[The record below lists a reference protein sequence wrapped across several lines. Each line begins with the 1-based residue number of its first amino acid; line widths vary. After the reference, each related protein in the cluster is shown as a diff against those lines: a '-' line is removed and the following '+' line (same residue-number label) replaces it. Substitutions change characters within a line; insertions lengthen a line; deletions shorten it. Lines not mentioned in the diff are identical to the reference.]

1 MCDSPCEKAIANPS
15 RLGRAHYVC
24 PECGLDVSLLLVM
37 LYEVKVTMAL
47 TPAEC
52 WRLRSVKWGT

>member
-1 MCDSPCEKAIANPS
+1 MCDSPCEKAIANPK

-37 LYEVKVTMAL
+37 LYEVENDDAVDGL
-47 TPAEC
+47 
-52 WRLRSVKWGT
+52 